1 MSTTEQDIQFA
12 IYEAHIQ
19 KVIKDLSD
27 SGFSME
33 ESIVILGTGLDAII
47 TRYKKVAKRNIF
59 RRSIMALNKDTPW
72 RYVSINPGIVS

>member
-27 SGFSME
+27 TGFSME
-33 ESIVILGTGLDAII
+33 ESIVILGTGLDAG
-47 TRYKKVAKRNIF
+47 TVLTQGLDSR
-59 RRSIMALNKDTPW
+59 
-72 RYVSINPGIVS
+72 